1 MGRWLADAAAVLAMM
16 LAALPVQAAAPF
28 LTPDST
34 VEEMY
39 TNPALTELKLET
51 LEDGLL
57 WPEQPWENA
66 DSSLRDYLG
75 ATAPDAVAGLNLL
88 IDNYNQGVQVSF
100 PLYSEEE
107 IQEDPTRAE
116 ARLFYFPAEQP
127 GGKYALVVSGN
138 FLECT
143 GRVKEGCGTAFQLHE
158 MGYAAFVLQYRAGSR
173 IKDNSNYQDL
183 VRAVQFI
190 TENAEKFEVQAE
202 DYALVGHSAGGQLC
216 AIFGT
221 DRMGYSNYGL
231 PKPGALLLAYPI
243 INYMYSKPAF
253 FYLYDGAEPGD
264 HLAPG
269 DYYYNIEVAAEV
281 SSDFPPTFQW
291 YGRNDNTLKGIFF
304 PLQSPALDRALE
316 AHGVMH
322 QMLVFDN
329 APHGSATGTG
339 TDAEGWLY
347 QAAAFW
353 EQAVAARHAGG

>member
-1 MGRWLADAAAVLAMM
+1 M
-16 LAALPVQAAAPF
+16 
-28 LTPDST
+28 
-34 VEEMY
+34 
-39 TNPALTELKLET
+39 
-51 LEDGLL
+51 
-57 WPEQPWENA
+57 
-66 DSSLRDYLG
+66 
-75 ATAPDAVAGLNLL
+75 
-88 IDNYNQGVQVSF
+88 
-100 PLYSEEE
+100 
-107 IQEDPTRAE
+107 
-116 ARLFYFPAEQP
+116 
-127 GGKYALVVSGN
+127 
-138 FLECT
+138 
-143 GRVKEGCGTAFQLHE
+143 
-158 MGYAAFVLQYRAGSR
+158 
-173 IKDNSNYQDL
+173 
-183 VRAVQFI
+183 
-190 TENAEKFEVQAE
+190 
-202 DYALVGHSAGGQLC
+202 GHSAGGQLC

-353 EQAVAARHAGG
+353 EQAVAARHSGG